1 MAPLVTL
8 AAWRRLT
15 PALQGYVLYMQGA
28 RPGSELHGQ
37 QCPYGHGT
45 KEHRA
50 FHEGERQA
58 VLVAQDSEE

>member
-1 MAPLVTL
+1 MAALITL

-15 PALQGYVLYMQGA
+15 PALQGYMRYMQA
-28 RPGSELHGQ
+28 DRPGSELHGQ
-37 QCPYGHGT
+37 RCPYDLGT